1 MANKKDDKE
10 KLMEQVFGKGAP
22 NRKITEEDLKA
33 LQYNPFEGQQ
43 LSEEWKAIEE
53 NSKKLQAETKKIL
66 EKYTEEDFEKL
77 KSELRKDFG
86 DTLPVE
92 QQENLTIVHNQME
105 LNEKFEAI
113 EAELNKQVLCQNE
126 YNHALVT
133 AMRRPTVMGVQPSGL
148 KAAILISG
156 QKATGRHTSVN
167 LVTKLLSEQ
176 EIMANGYISVIDLGQ
191 YGGKEDESNLIQDL
205 YTAINKSQV
214 IIFDNVD
221 QVAAG
226 FLPYIQEIVTD
237 GELTLNK
244 RYTLSNK
251 QLVETA
257 NTLVK
262 DTVKSLSFKGKYLVF
277 MTTYKIDKLLEVVGA
292 RFINTMSDVI
302 KTKDIVKDDIEVI
315 YPVKLQDFQKKCS
328 ENLKIDVEVDKKV
341 QKYVE
346 DNFTDSENVT
356 FLMNFFNRCYEA
368 LAEYKLQNI
377 KDETISLKMT
387 VKNNL
392 IHFVDGE
399 ANKAMDDLLPKVL
412 ADAKEEVRKE
422 LDQLVGL
429 TEIKQYILSLED
441 FYEAQK
447 LREKQ
452 GLKTTEV
459 SKHMIFTGNPGTGK
473 TTIARLIAKYLKAIG
488 VLSNGQLI
496 EVSRND
502 LVGKYLGHTAPQ
514 TMQVIKSAMGG
525 ILFID
530 EAYSLYRGNN
540 DSFGLEA
547 IDTLVK
553 AMEDNRDDLIVILA
567 GYTREMKEFLE
578 SNSGLA
584 SRFPNQIEFP
594 DYTAEELYQ
603 ITEIQA
609 KSKGYKLDGAIKEPL
624 TEYFAKIQASN
635 AQRSGNGRLARNVV
649 EEAII
654 HQSKRIINDKNAP
667 LDLLLLEDLD
677 LEIKDK
683 I

>member
-346 DNFTDSENVT
+346 DNFIDSENVT